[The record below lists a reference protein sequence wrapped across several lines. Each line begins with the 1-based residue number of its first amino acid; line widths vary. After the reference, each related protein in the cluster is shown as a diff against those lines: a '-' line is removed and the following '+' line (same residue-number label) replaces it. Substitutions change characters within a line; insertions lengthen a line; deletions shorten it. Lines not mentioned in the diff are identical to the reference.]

1 MFSRVGKS
9 VAALG
14 KEKNLNR
21 EQMSLCIQF
30 IACPDNF
37 ARPNYWMIEEVSK
50 FEAYKR
56 SFVMRNALSIGLVLQ
71 GVFKLTHNLKKYS
84 YDAKIS
90 EILPFLKRCNQW
102 LVKNGAKKLLN
113 DELDI
118 ERSLKI

>member
-1 MFSRVGKS
+1 
-9 VAALG
+9 
-14 KEKNLNR
+14 
-21 EQMSLCIQF
+21 MSLCIQF

-37 ARPNYWMIEEVSK
+37 VQPKYWLAEEVSK

-56 SFVMRNALSIGLVLQ
+56 SFVMRNSLSIGLVLQ
-71 GVFKLTHNLKKYS
+71 GVFKLTHDLKKYS

-102 LVKNGAKKLLN
+102 LLKNGGKKKLLL